1 MNKKDFLEKVEKF
14 LKDFHMYPTTFGVLA
29 KKEPLFVFLLREG
42 RECREETQKKVLE
55 FMENYKA
62 DADA

>member
-1 MNKKDFLEKVEKF
+1 MTKSEFLKSIERFLEEYRLTPTSF
-14 LKDFHMYPTTFGVLA
+14 GMNAIKDPN
-29 KKEPLFVFLLREG
+29 FVFNLRNG